1 VPGMAVGR
9 AAVQLPWLCPSTE
22 SLVALAEA
30 PGKLTGLAEA
40 DPALTVFLLRFASPE
55 IAPRSPLFPLVALE
69 SPNLPSTAV
78 AYLSATTAGV
88 LPTGSFVL
96 RRVQSVARLATAWAK
111 RLSEQTRRCPAEAA
125 ATVTRIAPLGW
136 YAVAAVDRF
145 AAAVP
150 LAEPAFAREAAK
162 VQSQVWGLDQ
172 ASITRR
178 LAARWRLPD
187 WVAEI
192 IGSLSLPFPVAQ
204 PLVRHPDLFA
214 VVQLSVMEAEA
225 RLGSLGL
232 TENADRKKLLDHL
245 GLDGDELTAVTV
257 GEESGPGQRTE
268 DRPDDPHHVPL
279 VRNLLQLAVESRR
292 RNGPALVARLE
303 DRIDELYRAAVE
315 AENQHEE
322 RLRAAKLAA
331 LAELAAGA
339 GHEINNPLAIIS
351 GNAQRLI
358 RTEPDPERG
367 EALRVILRQT
377 ERIAGIL
384 RDLMRFA
391 RPPRP
396 EPRPFR
402 LTELFEAVSQELRPV
417 AREHAVELRFQQ
429 AEADCWLIGDFNQI
443 RHALAA
449 VVRNGIE
456 AVGCRREV
464 ADKSSTSETLGIARV
479 EVSYHSDGMKRVELV
494 VRDSGPGMEPE
505 VAKHAF
511 DPFYSGRSAGRG
523 RGLGLPTAWRLVT
536 QNGGDL
542 RYDPQPET
550 PSRFCLVLS
559 CTVGPAQPTRLTA

>member
-1 VPGMAVGR
+1 MPGMAVGR
-9 AAVQLPWLCPSTE
+9 AAVQLPWLCPRTE

-30 PGKLTGLAEA
+30 PGKLTGLADA
-40 DPALTVFLLRFASPE
+40 DPALMVFLLRFAGPGNT
-55 IAPRSPLFPLVALE
+55 PRSPLFSLAALE

-78 AYLSATTAGV
+78 TYLTATTAGV

-96 RRVQSVARLATAWAK
+96 KRVQSVARLATTWAR
-111 RLSEQTRRCPAEAA
+111 RLSEQTRRCSAEAA
-125 ATVTRIAPLGW
+125 SVAAQIAPLGW

-150 LAEPAFAREAAK
+150 LAELSSSREAAK
-162 VQSQVWGLDQ
+162 VQAEVWGLDQ

-178 LAARWRLPD
+178 LAIRWRLPD
-187 WVAEI
+187 WVTEI
-192 IGSLSLPFPVAQ
+192 IGSLSLPFPVVR
-204 PLVRHPDLFA
+204 PLLRHPDLFA

-225 RLGSLGL
+225 RLGNLGL
-232 TENADRKKLLDHL
+232 TERADRMKLLHHL
-245 GLDGDELTAVTV
+245 GLDGDGLTPATV
-257 GEESGPGQRTE
+257 GEESESVQGTE
-268 DRPDDPHHVPL
+268 DGPDDPHRVPL
-279 VRNLLQLAVESRR
+279 VRNLLQMAVEARR
-292 RNGPALVARLE
+292 RNGPAIVARLE
-303 DRIDELYRAAVE
+303 DKIDELYRAAVDV
-315 AENQHEE
+315 ENQHEE
-322 RLRAAKLAA
+322 RLRVAKLAA

-351 GNAQRLI
+351 GIAQRLI

-367 EALRVILRQT
+367 ECLRVILRQT
-377 ERIAGIL
+377 ERISGIL

-417 AREHAVELRFQQ
+417 AREHTVELRLQQ
-429 AEADCWLIGDFNQI
+429 GEADCWLIGDFDQI

-456 AVGCRREV
+456 AVGCRRES
-464 ADKSSTSETLGIARV
+464 AEESLTLGKRGTAWV
-479 EVSYHSDGMKRVELV
+479 EVSYHSDGAERVELV
-494 VRDSGPGMEPE
+494 VLDSGPGLEAE

-523 RGLGLPTAWRLVT
+523 RGLGLPTAWRLLT

-542 RYDPQPET
+542 NYDPRPEA
-550 PSRFCLVLS
+550 PARFRLLLPR
-559 CTVGPAQPTRLTA
+559 TVGPAQPTRLTA